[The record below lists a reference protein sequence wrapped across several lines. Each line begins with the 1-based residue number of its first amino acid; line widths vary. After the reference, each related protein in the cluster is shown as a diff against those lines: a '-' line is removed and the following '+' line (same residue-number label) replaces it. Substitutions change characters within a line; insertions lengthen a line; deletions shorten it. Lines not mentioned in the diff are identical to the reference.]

1 MKNGPY
7 RPPPTER
14 FHRIVRGHRSTRRA
28 RPRFMCRSPRPV
40 RRLRSVRTWSGR
52 RTLIKQMTLALWI
65 GSAILALVLA
75 VLLGV
80 WSGFALTEMR
90 VIGGVP

>member
-1 MKNGPY
+1 
-7 RPPPTER
+7 
-14 FHRIVRGHRSTRRA
+14 
-28 RPRFMCRSPRPV
+28 
-40 RRLRSVRTWSGR
+40 
-52 RTLIKQMTLALWI
+52 MTLALWI